1 MIVVDTNV
9 LSYFY
14 LRDQYG
20 TEVDALFRKNP
31 EWIAPLL
38 WRSEFRNT
46 LLGYVRRDR
55 MTVDRAVA
63 LMDDAED
70 LLQGSEHI
78 PDSRDVL
85 ELARDSG
92 CTAYDCEF
100 VALARSFGVKLVT
113 MDRQILKAF
122 PKFAVSL
129 MEA

>member
-1 MIVVDTNV
+1 MIVVDTNI

-20 TEVDALFRKNP
+20 AEADALLRKNP